1 MASAIGLR
9 QIFEAVEGTKKH
21 IKTYIVLSDYN

>member
-1 MASAIGLR
+1 VQLGCC